1 MRGSLVFDLELS
13 FGGKFLTFSHDLQ
26 LALVGRAGNK
36 TIVKIYNSYHN
47 IYYTTMMLTE
57 ILVID
62 LYIYLTLGAKRFVL
76 QLVHSFILCLFCAT
90 ACTCTCS
97 IGLQLEPILL

>member
-1 MRGSLVFDLELS
+1 MRGNLVFDLELS

-36 TIVKIYNSYHN
+36 TIVKIYN
-47 IYYTTMMLTE
+47 IYYTTMTLTE

-62 LYIYLTLGAKRFVL
+62 LYIYLTLGAKCFVL
-76 QLVHSFILCLFCAT
+76 QCIHLFHVYFVLLHVHVHVV
-90 ACTCTCS
+90 
-97 IGLQLEPILL
+97 